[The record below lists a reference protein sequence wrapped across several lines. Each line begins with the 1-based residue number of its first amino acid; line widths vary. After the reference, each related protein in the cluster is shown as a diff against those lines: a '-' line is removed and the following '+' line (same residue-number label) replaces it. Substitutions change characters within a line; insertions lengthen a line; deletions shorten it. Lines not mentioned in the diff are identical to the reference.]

1 MGVGGKLL
9 TPDQFITKWR
19 NAELTERAAAQS
31 HFIDLCRLIDEPA
44 PSDADPKGEWY
55 AFEKGATKTTGGE
68 GWADVWKQGHFG
80 WEYKGKRK
88 DLNAAFAQ
96 LQQYALALENPP
108 LLVVSDMDQFRIHTN
123 WTNSVSKKYDF
134 KLEDLR
140 DAKVREQLK
149 WVFTDPERLRPGKTR
164 QALTEEAAAEF
175 AKLAQRL
182 RDRGHDAE
190 TVAHFVNRLVFCMFA
205 EDVDLLPNKMF
216 KRMLEHSAT
225 APEQFRELASDLFKA
240 MQSGGRVGFE
250 QVAWFNGGLF
260 NDDTALPLDAEDLE
274 IALAAARLDWAEIDP
289 SILGTLFERGLD
301 PGKRSQLGAH
311 YTDREK
317 IVRIVEPVITQPW
330 LKEWE
335 STKTQISKAMADV
348 AEAQQRTPSKQSE
361 ARKVFA
367 SARRAEEAARRSAVR
382 LFTEFLERLRSFR
395 VLDPAC
401 GSGNFLY
408 LALLTLKDVEHRAN
422 IEAELLGLTRRAP
435 AVGPEAVL
443 GIEINPY
450 AAELARVSVWIG
462 ELQWMRRNG
471 FGVSDRPILK
481 PLHNIECRDAVLN
494 ADGTEAVWPDANVIV
509 GNPPFLGDRQHK
521 LILGDDYTDRLRLA
535 YQGRVAGRA
544 DLVVYW
550 VQKATELLLNDRI
563 QSFGLVATKSIAK
576 GASRRPLD
584 LLSVRGRMIFDAWT
598 NEPWVVDGAAV
609 RVSIVCA
616 ASPET
621 NERLRPAL
629 MLNGAPVA
637 NINPDLSSGIDV
649 TRALK
654 LQANRGVAF
663 QGVKLTGPF
672 DFDGAEAR
680 SLLAL
685 PTNPNGRSNSDV
697 VARLYD
703 IDDIVGRDSDRWC
716 VDFGTSFTEREAALY
731 EAPFAII
738 QNRVVP
744 FRSDPKKCRS
754 DEERLKSRYW
764 EFQRPRP
771 EMRRA
776 LTGKRRFL
784 VTPESSEH
792 RIFAFVPNTVRIQ
805 GSLFAITRDDDLI
818 FGILSSR
825 IHEVWATA
833 QGNRLGQGNQRRYNI
848 GVTFET
854 FPFPAGLTPDLS
866 VEAQTESP
874 FAPAIIEA
882 AARLNE
888 LRARWL
894 NPPDLVRIAPEVA
907 PGFPDRIIPINEAA
921 SDTLRRRTLTDLYN
935 EMPAWLANAHD
946 DLNRAVAAAYGLPV
960 EASDEEILARL
971 LEMNLAEGEPTEQ
984 FAVVQELSVE

>member
-1 MGVGGKLL
+1 
-9 TPDQFITKWR
+9 
-19 NAELTERAAAQS
+19 
-31 HFIDLCRLIDEPA
+31 
-44 PSDADPKGEWY
+44 
-55 AFEKGATKTTGGE
+55 
-68 GWADVWKQGHFG
+68 
-80 WEYKGKRK
+80 
-88 DLNAAFAQ
+88 
-96 LQQYALALENPP
+96 
-108 LLVVSDMDQFRIHTN
+108 
-123 WTNSVSKKYDF
+123 
-134 KLEDLR
+134 
-140 DAKVREQLK
+140 
-149 WVFTDPERLRPGKTR
+149 
-164 QALTEEAAAEF
+164 
-175 AKLAQRL
+175 
-182 RDRGHDAE
+182 
-190 TVAHFVNRLVFCMFA
+190 
-205 EDVDLLPNKMF
+205 MF
-216 KRMLEHSAT
+216 KRMLEHAAT
-225 APEQFRELASDLFKA
+225 RPNEFQALAQDLFKA

-260 NDDTALPLDAEDLE
+260 NDDGALPLDSDDIA
-274 IALAAARLDWAEIDP
+274 IALNAARLDWAEVDP

-317 IVRIVEPVITQPW
+317 IMRIVEPVIVQPW

-335 STKTQISKAMADV
+335 NTKAQISKAMADV

-367 SARRAEEAARRSAVR
+367 SARRAEETAKRSAVR
-382 LFTEFLERLRSFR
+382 LFTDFLERPRNFR

-408 LALLTLKDVEHRAN
+408 LALLALKDLEHRAN

-443 GIEINPY
+443 GVEINPY

-494 ADGTEAVWPDANVIV
+494 ADKTEAAWPDANVIV

-521 LILGDDYTDRLRLA
+521 FILGEAYTDRLRAA
-535 YQGRVAGRA
+535 YEGRVAGRA

-550 VQKATELLLNDRI
+550 VQKATELLLSDRI
-563 QSFGLVATKSIAK
+563 QAFGLVATKSIAK

-584 LLSVRGRMIFDAWT
+584 ILSARGRTIFDAWT

-616 ASPET
+616 ASPEL
-621 NERLRPAL
+621 NERLGATL
-629 MLNGAPVA
+629 TLNGAPVA

-649 TRALK
+649 TQARK
-654 LQANRGVAF
+654 LPANRGLAF

-680 SLLAL
+680 GLLAL

-697 VARLYD
+697 IARLYD

-738 QNRVVP
+738 RNRVVP
-744 FRSDPKKCRS
+744 FRNDPKKSRS

-792 RIFAFVPNTVRIQ
+792 RVFAFVPNTVRIQ

-866 VEAQTESP
+866 VKAQTESP
-874 FAPAIIEA
+874 FAPTIIEA

-894 NPPDLVRIAPEVA
+894 NPPDLVRIAPEVV
-907 PGFPDRIIPINEAA
+907 PGYPDRVIPTNEAA

-935 EMPAWLANAHD
+935 EMPTWLENAHD
-946 DLNRAVAAAYGLPV
+946 DLNRAVAAAYDLSS
-960 EASDEEILARL
+960 ESSDEQILAHL
-971 LEMNLAEGEPTEQ
+971 LEMNLAGGEPAEHEDM
-984 FAVVQELSVE
+984 VHELSVD